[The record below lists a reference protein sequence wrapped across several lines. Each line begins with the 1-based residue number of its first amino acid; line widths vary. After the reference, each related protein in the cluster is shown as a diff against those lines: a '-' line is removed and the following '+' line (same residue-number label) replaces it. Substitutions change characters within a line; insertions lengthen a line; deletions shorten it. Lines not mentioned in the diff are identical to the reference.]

1 MVSLLVEPGFFRVG
15 KNIPI
20 DGFTVWGFI
29 RMGKTGAERPKRIG
43 WAIGKM
49 ELTAASRT
57 VGETVSGSFEITS
70 SNLGQL
76 DL

>member
-1 MVSLLVEPGFFRVG
+1 MPE

-29 RMGKTGAERPKRIG
+29 RMGKTGADRLKRIG

-57 VGETVSGSFEITS
+57 VGETVSGSVEIIN
-70 SNLGQL
+70 SNLGQFNL
-76 DL
+76 